1 MKNINF
7 FLPLIICT
15 VITFNLK
22 AQVGYLQI
30 ADSTRQKLEKHTDTS
45 SLNIKNQIHI
55 TEQEAIKVLDA
66 LPAFAVYRDIFFTT
80 GIPLNEKITRKSADA
95 LFQISFRQRLTKSY
109 LLFNT
114 FAYLT
119 YTQKSFWDIY
129 DDSAPFRDSNYN
141 PGIGL
146 GKYIIRNNKLEGAMF
161 MQIEHESNGR
171 DGEESRSWNYL
182 SFSAKYFYNHRLSL
196 GIKAWIPYVDGDAN
210 KNLIDY
216 RGIATL
222 SVNYQSNDSKWWL
235 ATEVTPRKGWGNANT
250 TVTAAFRISKN
261 SNQYLYARF
270 FNGKGDSLLDYD
282 KYNMNIRFGICI
294 KPDFYSVY

>member
-1 MKNINF
+1 MISS
-7 FLPLIICT
+7 
-15 VITFNLK
+15 NLK
-22 AQVGYLQI
+22 AQAGYLQI

-45 SLNIKNQIHI
+45 SLNVKNQIRI
-55 TEQEAIKVLDA
+55 TEQEVVKVLDA
-66 LPAFAVYRDIFFTT
+66 LPAFAVYRDIYFTS
-80 GIPLNEKITRKSADA
+80 GIPLNEKITTKSADA
-95 LFQISFRQRLTKSY
+95 LFQISFRQRLTKSH
-109 LLFNT
+109 LPFNT

-129 DDSAPFRDSNYN
+129 DESAPFRDSNYN
-141 PGIGL
+141 PGIGI

-196 GIKAWIPYVDGDAN
+196 GAKAWIPYVDGEENED
-210 KNLIDY
+210 LLDY

-222 SVNYQSNDSKWWL
+222 SMNYQSNDSKWWL
-235 ATEVTPRKGWGNANT
+235 AMEITPRKGWGNANT

-270 FNGKGDSLLDYD
+270 YNGKGESLLDYD
-282 KYNMNIRFGICI
+282 KYNMNIRIGICI
-294 KPDFYSVY
+294 KPDFYSIY